1 VIGSDVVV
9 STGFSLC
16 AASEVDVGAAV
27 DDGSVTDSW
36 IWLDELTM
44 GLDDSTAE
52 LDAAGGGG
60 EKTLLSERGAVEE
73 LSAKVEDKVPVV
85 STSLVLTS
93 TSEEEARADESE
105 LPRNSDSMKDGK
117 SIWRDES
124 CSVVLL
130 DE

>member
-1 VIGSDVVV
+1 
-9 STGFSLC
+9 
-16 AASEVDVGAAV
+16 
-27 DDGSVTDSW
+27 
-36 IWLDELTM
+36 M

-73 LSAKVEDKVPVV
+73 LSAKAEDKVPVV

>member
-1 VIGSDVVV
+1 M
-9 STGFSLC
+9 
-16 AASEVDVGAAV
+16 E
-27 DDGSVTDSW
+27 
-36 IWLDELTM
+36 
-44 GLDDSTAE
+44 LDDAAAE
-52 LDAAGGGG
+52 LDAIGGGG
-60 EKTLLSERGAVEE
+60 GKTLLSERGAVEE
-73 LSAKVEDKVPVV
+73 LSANVEDKVPVV

-93 TSEEEARADESE
+93 TSEDESE

>member
-1 VIGSDVVV
+1 MVV

-73 LSAKVEDKVPVV
+73 LSANVEDKVPVV

-105 LPRNSDSMKDGK
+105 LPRNNDSMKDGK
-117 SIWRDES
+117 SIWRDDS

-130 DE
+130 EE

>member
-1 VIGSDVVV
+1 M
-9 STGFSLC
+9 
-16 AASEVDVGAAV
+16 
-27 DDGSVTDSW
+27 
-36 IWLDELTM
+36 ELN
-44 GLDDSTAE
+44 DSTAE

-60 EKTLLSERGAVEE
+60 EKTLLSERGALEE
-73 LSAKVEDKVPVV
+73 LSANVEDKVPVV
-85 STSLVLTS
+85 SASLVLTS